1 MKPNVFISKPV
12 PKEVESYI
20 AEHCNYRMWDSE
32 TPIPDDILIKEVAN
46 VDGLMTPKGKIT
58 EDFLKHAPNLKIVSN
73 IAVGYDDFDTDAMK
87 KRDVIGTHTPGVL
100 DDSVADLVFSLLT
113 ATARR
118 IPEFDRFVKDGKWSI
133 LLDHK
138 RYFGKD
144 IYKQKLGIIGPGRIG
159 EKIIQRAALGFDMDI
174 YYNSKSKK
182 PDLHEKYGAQYK
194 ELSELLTI
202 SDYIIVMVPLTEET
216 YHLIGEK
223 QLELMKLDAIFINAS
238 RGAVVDE
245 KALYNSLKE
254 GKIRAA
260 GLDVFETE
268 PINPNDPLL
277 KLPNVVTLPHIG
289 SATEQTRFDMAM
301 LAAENLVAGVTG
313 GTPKN
318 IVKELR

>member
-20 AEHCNYRMWDSE
+20 ADHCNYRMWESE
-32 TPIPDDILIKEVAN
+32 TPIPDEVLKKEVAD
-46 VDGLMTPKGKIT
+46 VDGLMTPKGIIT

-73 IAVGYDDFDTDAMK
+73 IAVGYDDFDTEAMK
-87 KRDVIGTHTPGVL
+87 KRGVIGTHTPGVL

-118 IPEFDRFVKDGKWSI
+118 IPEFDRFVKDGEWTI
-133 LLDHK
+133 HLDHK

-159 EKIIQRAALGFDMDI
+159 EKIIKRAALGFDMDI
-174 YYNSKSKK
+174 YYNSRSERPELHDKYKAQFKK
-182 PDLHEKYGAQYK
+182 LN
-194 ELSELLTI
+194 ELLAI
-202 SDYIIVMVPLTEET
+202 SDYVIVMVPLTEET
-216 YHLIGEK
+216 YHLISED
-223 QLELMKLDAIFINAS
+223 EFNLMKRDAIFINTS

-245 KALYNSLKE
+245 KALYNTLQES
-254 GKIRAA
+254 KIRSA
-260 GLDVFETE
+260 GLDVFEKE
-268 PINPNDPLL
+268 PINPTSPLL

-289 SATEQTRFDMAM
+289 SATEKARFDMAM

-313 GTPKN
+313 AKPKN
-318 IVKELR
+318 TVKELQ